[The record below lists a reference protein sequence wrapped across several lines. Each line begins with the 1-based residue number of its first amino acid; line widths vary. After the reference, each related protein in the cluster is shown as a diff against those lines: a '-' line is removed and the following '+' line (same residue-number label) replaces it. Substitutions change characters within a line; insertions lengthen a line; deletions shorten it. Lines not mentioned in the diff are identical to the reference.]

1 VVATDVLAEGLNLQ
15 DCDKVVN
22 YDLHW
27 NPVRLIQRFG
37 RIDRIGSE
45 YDVVYAFNFLPELGI
60 EREIGLKKV
69 LHNRIQEIHDTIGE
83 DSAILDATE
92 KINPDA
98 MYAIYE
104 KNTAQLSLFEE
115 EGEDIVD
122 LNEAEELL
130 RLLRKENPGEY
141 ERISQLR
148 DGIRAAKFATEK
160 GLYVFCQAGRY
171 QQLFLVDQNGDVV
184 SRDIPRILGA
194 IKAGHEEKG
203 SNLPLDF
210 NAAVMRVKR
219 IFGEEVKQREAERGH
234 TLSLSHG
241 QRYVLRELRVL
252 FGVTS
257 DEDAKTQINTL
268 EKAFR
273 GNVTDAMKR
282 ELNKIRRNGM
292 TGPPLLKSLGEL
304 YLQHNMRSWM
314 DRRTFHLEDQSY
326 PKIVCSEALI

>member
-1 VVATDVLAEGLNLQ
+1 M
-15 DCDKVVN
+15 
-22 YDLHW
+22 
-27 NPVRLIQRFG
+27 
-37 RIDRIGSE
+37 
-45 YDVVYAFNFLPELGI
+45 GI
-60 EREIGLKKV
+60 ERELGLKQV

-92 KINPDA
+92 KINQEA

-141 ERISQLR
+141 QRISELR
-148 DGIRAAKFATEK
+148 DGIRTGKAASEK

-171 QQLFLVDQNGDVV
+171 QQLFLVNQNGDVI

-203 SNLPLDF
+203 QSLPPDF
-210 NAAVMRVKR
+210 NAMVMRVRR
-219 IFGEEVKQREAERGH
+219 IFAEEVKHREAERGH

-252 FGVTS
+252 FGVTA
-257 DEDAKTQINTL
+257 DEDEKTQINIL

-273 GNVTDAMKR
+273 GNVTDAVKR

-292 TGPPLLKSLGEL
+292 TGPALLKSLGEI

-314 DRRTFHLEDQSY
+314 DRRAFHLEDQSY
-326 PKIVCSEALI
+326 PRIVCSEALV